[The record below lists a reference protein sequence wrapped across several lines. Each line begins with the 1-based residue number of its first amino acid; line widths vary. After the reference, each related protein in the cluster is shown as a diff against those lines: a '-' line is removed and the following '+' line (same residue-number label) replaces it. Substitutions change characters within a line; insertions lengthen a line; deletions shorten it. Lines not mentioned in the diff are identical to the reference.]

1 MKLVFADETL
11 IEQLV
16 AIATGSGGGLY
27 WRLFENDVVPSA
39 DMVKADYTLSD
50 DAWGEIQVAPGDFD
64 IQQVSAGQGSI
75 QALNIVFQNGSG
87 GPLNFYGYVILN
99 AAKTKVIAA
108 ARFDDA
114 PISLAD
120 FGKLPVVP
128 ILGAQSYYPDGA

>member
-1 MKLVFADETL
+1 MKLVFADESL
-11 IEQLV
+11 IDELV
-16 AIATGSGGGLY
+16 ALATGSGGGLY
-27 WRLFENDVVPSA
+27 WRLFENDIVPA
-39 DMVKADYTLSD
+39 TDKVKADYTLSD
-50 DAWGEIQVAPGDFD
+50 DAWGEIQVPPADFD

-108 ARFDDA
+108 VRFDDA

-120 FGKLPVVP
+120 GAQLPVVP
-128 ILGAQSYYPDGA
+128 ILGAQSYYADGA